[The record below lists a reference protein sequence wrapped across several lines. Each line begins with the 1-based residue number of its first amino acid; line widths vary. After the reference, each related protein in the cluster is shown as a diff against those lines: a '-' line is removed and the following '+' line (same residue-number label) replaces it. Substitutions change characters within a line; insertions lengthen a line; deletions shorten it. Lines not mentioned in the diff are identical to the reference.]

1 MTVPSKGSG
10 LAVIGVMAL
19 LALAGCSY
27 VDAWLSPA
35 KEKGQDTAALPP
47 SSTPAPT
54 PTPSA
59 PTLLDPKQLIGLSQA
74 ETENML
80 GKPDEIKEGHPAT
93 VWRYRTAS
101 CMLDLFFYL
110 DLGSRTF
117 RALAYDVSA
126 AGRTKDQRAIKACA
140 GRIQSEYRDGK
151 R

>member
-1 MTVPSKGSG
+1 
-10 LAVIGVMAL
+10 LAAIVAMAL
-19 LALAGCSY
+19 FALAGCSY
-27 VDAWLSPA
+27 VDAWLSPG
-35 KEKGQDTAALPP
+35 KEKEQDTAALPP
-47 SSTPAPT
+47 SSTPGPTLST
-54 PTPSA
+54 PTPST
-59 PTLLDPKQLIGLSQA
+59 PTLLDPKQLIGLSQT
-74 ETENML
+74 ETEHML
-80 GKPDEIKEGHPAT
+80 GRPDEVKEGHPAT

-126 AGRTKDQRAIKACA
+126 AGRATDQRAIKACA

>member
-1 MTVPSKGSG
+1 
-10 LAVIGVMAL
+10 MAL
-19 LALAGCSY
+19 FALTGCSY
-27 VDAWLSPA
+27 VDAWLAPG
-35 KEKGQDTAALPP
+35 KEKGQDSAALPP
-47 SSTPAPT
+47 PSTPTPTPSTPAPT
-54 PTPSA
+54 PI
-59 PTLLDPKQLIGLSQA
+59 DPKQLIGLSQA
-74 ETENML
+74 ETEHVL

>member
-1 MTVPSKGSG
+1 
-10 LAVIGVMAL
+10 LAVIGAMAL
-19 LALAGCSY
+19 FALSGCSY
-27 VDAWLSPA
+27 VDAWLSPG
-35 KEKGQDTAALPP
+35 KETSKETGPDTAALPP
-47 SSTPAPT
+47 SATPIPAPST
-54 PTPSA
+54 

-74 ETENML
+74 ETEHML

-126 AGRTKDQRAIKACA
+126 AGRAKDQRAIKACA